1 MALHAFIPHTRGGT
15 TMNDKRLSI
24 VGILSFATLVGTL
37 CVLAPQRAEAP
48 LAEGVVIGAIDSLP
62 ATAAGNVESTGSA
75 QVYMGGTAAQGRVSQ
90 LYVKAAENLFIAVDQ
105 APRNLLKSPDRW
117 VEVEFPELLANGSES
132 ARAMITS
139 VEAGIRVGD
148 VVEIKFA
155 HKDNLRFFPVKEVTR
170 VTSLVAHRD
179 EMIAKDFERRI
190 LARNGQLAPED
201 DVLTRVLGLP
211 RKSPG
216 AQYSSLATTFPQSH

>member
-1 MALHAFIPHTRGGT
+1 
-15 TMNDKRLSI
+15 MNDRRLSI
-24 VGILSFATLVGTL
+24 FGILSFAALVSTLY
-37 CVLAPQRAEAP
+37 VLAPQPVEAP
-48 LAEGVVIGAIDSLP
+48 RAGDAVIGAIDALP
-62 ATAAGNVESTGSA
+62 ATAAGNVDSTGPA

-90 LYVKAAENLFIAVDQ
+90 LYVKAAENLFISVDR
-105 APRNLLKSPDRW
+105 APRKLLESPDRW

-139 VEAGIRVGD
+139 VEAGIQVGD

-216 AQYSSLATTFPQSH
+216 AQYSSLATTLSQSH

>member
-1 MALHAFIPHTRGGT
+1 
-15 TMNDKRLSI
+15 MNDKRLSI
-24 VGILSFATLVGTL
+24 VGILCFATLVGTL
-37 CVLAPQRAEAP
+37 CVLAPQRVDAPRAAEA
-48 LAEGVVIGAIDSLP
+48 VIGAIDSLP

-75 QVYMGGTAAQGRVSQ
+75 EFYMGGTAAQGRVSQ

-105 APRNLLKSPDRW
+105 APRDLLKSPDRW

-139 VEAGIRVGD
+139 VEAGIQVGD

-170 VTSLVAHRD
+170 VTSLVAYRD

>member
-1 MALHAFIPHTRGGT
+1 
-15 TMNDKRLSI
+15 MNDKRLSI
-24 VGILSFATLVGTL
+24 IGILAFAALVGTL
-37 CVLAPQRAEAP
+37 CVLIPQPVTAPHAAET
-48 LAEGVVIGAIDSLP
+48 VIGAIDALP
-62 ATAAGNVESTGSA
+62 ATGAGNVDSTGPA
-75 QVYMGGTAAQGRVSQ
+75 TVYMGGTAAQGRVSQ

-105 APRNLLKSPDRW
+105 APRKLLESPDRW

-139 VEAGIRVGD
+139 AEAGIQVGD

-211 RKSPG
+211 RKTPG
-216 AQYSSLATTFPQSH
+216 AQYSSLATTFPQPH

>member
-1 MALHAFIPHTRGGT
+1 
-15 TMNDKRLSI
+15 MNDKRLSI
-24 VGILSFATLVGTL
+24 VGILSFAMLVGTL
-37 CVLAPQRAEAP
+37 CVLAPQRADAP

-105 APRNLLKSPDRW
+105 APRNLLKSSDRW